1 MPDIDTSQYPKL
13 KTGGPLET
21 ITGFANL
28 QNTLNQNKLFQQQF
42 QTNKAVS
49 NIYKQAIKPD
59 GTIDQE
65 KLTNLLATDPEASYG
80 LPQAYQGSQE
90 ATQRNVNIDISK
102 VQQAQ
107 AHLQAVSGYFAPL
120 VKPGA
125 TSREVAA
132 ALAHANANGLVEP
145 QMAGNIWASLPRDPQ
160 TGQIDESKIPAWAQQ
175 QQLQVMSAQE
185 RLNAM
190 SPPPQLVNTGQAQVP
205 MRFPQIGNPTQAGP
219 GIQNELPPTTQRYN
233 PQTQQMEFVGPG
245 GGQGG
250 GQGAPGGGGVAAGP
264 PMGAEA
270 AANTASTFA
279 AGQGNSLQG
288 RADQVPTS
296 KAILGNLEAELDT
309 PGFTTGPG
317 TETTAKLAKFV
328 NSQTGANFRAEG
340 LSARE
345 QFNKL
350 SAMLAQSQ
358 FQALGGTGT
367 DAKLDATTLTSPN
380 SDLSKMGNKGI
391 IALLKGNEDAIAAKN
406 QAWQAFQQQ
415 NGPQSY
421 GKFSTEFNKAYDPR
435 VFQAQYLDDANKKKM
450 ISGLS
455 QQEKNTLF
463 KAFAT
468 AKQNGWIK

>member
-1 MPDIDTSQYPKL
+1 M
-13 KTGGPLET
+13 
-21 ITGFANL
+21 A
-28 QNTLNQNKLFQQQF
+28 
-42 QTNKAVS
+42 AAA
-49 NIYKQAIKPD
+49 QAITL
-59 GTIDQE
+59 G
-65 KLTNLLATDPEASYG
+65 
-80 LPQAYQGSQE
+80 
-90 ATQRNVNIDISK
+90 
-102 VQQAQ
+102 
-107 AHLQAVSGYFAPL
+107 H
-120 VKPGA
+120 VKP
-125 TSREVAA
+125 EVIGQF
-132 ALAHANANGLVEP
+132 LASMPADDS
-145 QMAGNIWASLPRDPQ
+145 Q
-160 TGQIDESKIPAWAQQ
+160 IPAWVQQ
-175 QQLQVMSAQE
+175 QHMRFLDTQKQFDALHPVPTMVQT
-185 RLNAM
+185 
-190 SPPPQLVNTGQAQVP
+190 PQGQIP
-205 MRFPQIGNPTQAGP
+205 MRLPQQGPVTQAGSMIPNVP
-219 GIQNELPPTTQRYN
+219 GP
-233 PQTQQMEFVGPG
+233 TQQYYDPGSGQNKFVGVLPNG
-245 GGQGG
+245 GMGGGGPQGQGG
-250 GQGAPGGGGVAAGP
+250 NPFPAGTPAGP
-264 PMGAEA
+264 PLGAGA
-270 AANTASTFA
+270 AADTAATFA
-279 AGQGNSLQG
+279 ANQGNTLQG

-328 NSQTGANFRAEG
+328 NAQTGANFRAEG